1 MDFEHTENFY
11 SYGKVWELMI
21 EYMEKQK
28 RRETVISSR
37 ANQKVLYKKE
47 NVIIV
52 YNVTP
57 VNGNLLNIDYTRIVV

>member
-1 MDFEHTENFY
+1 
-11 SYGKVWELMI
+11 MI